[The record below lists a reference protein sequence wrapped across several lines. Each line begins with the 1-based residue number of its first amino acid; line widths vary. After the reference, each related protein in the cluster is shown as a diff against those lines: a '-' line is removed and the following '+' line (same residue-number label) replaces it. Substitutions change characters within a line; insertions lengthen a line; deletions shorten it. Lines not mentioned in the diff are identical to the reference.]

1 MPGLQE
7 KVFPRNE
14 RQTEGRRQDQMPQV
28 RKPQE
33 SNDIRHLLRQ
43 NIEKKLTRAGGT
55 IPIKTQSLET
65 PGRPI
70 QWRFRDWV
78 MSTFSFIFCFSLF
91 LSCQHTPNPIEKSES
106 FQSIFEA
113 DEKVILRAIAQIMK
127 DRGFGSSK
135 IDVEKAHLETDYVVQ
150 EDWRTKVEAS
160 VKKLN
165 RREREVTL
173 WVVTE
178 KKTPT
183 GWRPWKVMEREHY
196 EKLFNEIELQI
207 YREMSKVNP

>member
-7 KVFPRNE
+7 KIFPRDE
-14 RQTEGRRQDQMPQV
+14 RQAKGRRQDQMPQV

-33 SNDIRHLLRQ
+33 SNDIWHLLRQ
-43 NIEKKLTRAGGT
+43 NIEKKLTRAGGA
-55 IPIKTQSLET
+55 IPLKTQSLESFT
-65 PGRPI
+65 GSI
-70 QWRFRDWV
+70 QRRFTDWV
-78 MSTFSFIFCFSLF
+78 IPIVSFCFLLF
-91 LSCQHTPNPIEKSES
+91 SCQHIPHPIGEPER

-113 DEKVILRAIAQIMK
+113 DEKVILRAIAQVLK

-135 IDVEKAHLETDYVVQ
+135 IEADKARLETDYVVQ

-173 WVVTE
+173 WVATE
-178 KKTPT
+178 KKTPA
-183 GWRPWKVMEREHY
+183 GWRPWKVMEKEQY